1 MRALKILPFIALG
14 FGLFSL
20 GIASIL
26 LLSPKPEIYGDT
38 TIDSSMDCVEP
49 AAVNFTAPAIK
60 LTDLG
65 RNEVEIADSLG
76 QIVLLNTWA
85 TWCPPC
91 RAEMPDLQA
100 FYEKYERRGFTL
112 VGVNIGET
120 QEQVLDFALDYQ
132 LTFPLW
138 LDSDEESMRAL
149 NTISLP
155 YSVVIDRDGIVRF
168 AWSGATCTDALE
180 KTVAP
185 MILQ

>member
-20 GIASIL
+20 GIATIL

-85 TWCPPC
+85 
-91 RAEMPDLQA
+91 
-100 FYEKYERRGFTL
+100 
-112 VGVNIGET
+112 N
-120 QEQVLDFALDYQ
+120 YQ

-138 LDSDEESMRAL
+138 LDPDEGSLRAL